1 MRHLARSLLCLIGL
15 ILLPLSAVAQDFPR
29 MIEHALGETT
39 IAERPDRI
47 VTVGYHDQDFVYAL
61 GLAPVGVHEW
71 FGAKPYATWIWAE
84 PARQA
89 LNATPDVQQGFEV
102 DIEWVYAQ
110 KPDLIVATFYNL
122 DPATYYLL
130 SRIAPVVAQPKGYP
144 AWGAPWQEELRL
156 IAQATGTEARAET
169 IIADLQTRI
178 AGLAAANP
186 QFQDKTA
193 TIGFFAA
200 DHFVGYG
207 STEGANRLLSQ
218 LGFRSPPIFDEL
230 VQANGQFSV
239 SPERIDLFDMDAV
252 VWLVDPVTAERIQGM
267 PVYQNTRL
275 SRQDRSVWL
284 DADLNG
290 ALSFMSP
297 LSIGYALDRLAP
309 LLRTAVDREN

>member
-1 MRHLARSLLCLIGL
+1 MIGLAR
-15 ILLPLSAVAQDFPR
+15 LLPWLLVAMLLPVWAMAQDFPR
-29 MIEHALGETT
+29 SVQHALGETV
-39 IAERPDRI
+39 IPEKPGRI

-71 FGAKPYATWIWAE
+71 FGDKPYATWAWAE

-89 LNATPDVQQGFEV
+89 LNATPAVQQGFEV

-122 DPATYYLL
+122 DPSTYYLL

-144 AWGAPWQEELRL
+144 AWGAPWQAELRL

-169 IIADLQTRI
+169 IIQDLQARI
-178 AGLAAANP
+178 SGLAAANP
-186 QFQDKTA
+186 QFQDRTA

-207 STEGANRLLSQ
+207 STEGANRLLAQ
-218 LGFRSPPIFDEL
+218 LGFRAPPLFDEL

-239 SPERIDLFDMDAV
+239 SPERVDLFEVDAL
-252 VWLVDPVTAERIQGM
+252 VWLVDPVTAARIQDM
-267 PVYQNTRL
+267 PVYRQTRL
-275 SRQDRSVWL
+275 SREGRSIWL
-284 DADLNG
+284 DPDLNG

-297 LSIGYALDRLAP
+297 LSIAYALDRLEP
-309 LLRTAVDREN
+309 LLQAAVE